1 MDEYSETYDQY
12 VKITYRLHF
21 FNSCKSKKIIPTG
34 LTIEQN
40 LATHVN
46 DEDFIS
52 ECKKSCIRSIKSWS
66 GFSYREI

>member
-52 ECKKSCIRSIKSWS
+52 E
-66 GFSYREI
+66 